1 MGYGEQVGYSNLI
14 ESMLGHVLDKGARF
28 TDWSRRPL
36 DKRQIDYAIAD
47 VTHLATIF
55 PKMVDKLR
63 KTDRGGWL
71 DEEMERL
78 ADPSSFAYPPEDA
91 WKRLKV
97 PGRNP
102 QLLGRLKAIAAW
114 RETEARGKNLPRGRI
129 IKDDTLGELAAH
141 PPKTQD
147 DLGKIRGLSA
157 GWRTNDI
164 GGRLMQALANAKPMS
179 PDELPQ
185 RDLKRPGLTKDGALV
200 SDLLKL
206 LLKIRSRD
214 TGVAPKLIA
223 RSDELEALAAGVR
236 DGLNILKGWR
246 FDQFGSD
253 ALDLV
258 EGRLAF
264 GIVDGKL
271 VMTKTAKIPA
281 AMPRKASRSMRNLS
295 LLLLTPLAAACTS
308 MAPPDAT
315 PRQRLFAR
323 SACPLHRPSRQ
334 RCDRRADEARD
345 RQDRAPLGQARHGGD
360 DGLSRGPADGLRRC
374 REQGRTRQLQLGDL
388 DTRRRARSICPTA
401 STVARPLPRPVRHGA
416 WGCAARSAPS
426 PARCWSAG
434 ASPRFPPTA
443 AAPGGSPAPTPSSA
457 LPRARRARR

>member
-1 MGYGEQVGYSNLI
+1 MKIHPLISDTKTLTALVDRLATMPFVAVDTEFMRENSYWPDLCLIQIASSDEAAAIDPKAEGLDMKPLLDLLVENRDVLKIFHAGGQDLEIVHNLTGKTPVPLFDTQVAAMALGYGEQVGYSNLI

-36 DKRQIDYAIAD
+36 DKRQIDYAIGD

-55 PKMVDKLR
+55 PKMIDKLR

-91 WKRLKV
+91 WKRLKQ
-97 PGRNP
+97 PSRNP
-102 QLLGRLKAIAAW
+102 QLLGRLKALAGW

-129 IKDDTLGELAAH
+129 LKDDTLGELAAH

-147 DLGKIRGLSA
+147 DLGKVRGLSA
-157 GWRTNDI
+157 GWRNNDI
-164 GGRLMQALANAKPMS
+164 GGRLMQALANAKPIN

-185 RDLKRPGLTKDGALV
+185 SDLKRPGLTKDSSLV

-246 FDQFGSD
+246 FDQFGSE

-271 VMTKTAKIPA
+271 VMTKTAKVPEAKLPEESEAI
-281 AMPRKASRSMRNLS
+281 
-295 LLLLTPLAAACTS
+295 
-308 MAPPDAT
+308 DA
-315 PRQRLFAR
+315 
-323 SACPLHRPSRQ
+323 
-334 RCDRRADEARD
+334 
-345 RQDRAPLGQARHGGD
+345 
-360 DGLSRGPADGLRRC
+360 
-374 REQGRTRQLQLGDL
+374 
-388 DTRRRARSICPTA
+388 
-401 STVARPLPRPVRHGA
+401 
-416 WGCAARSAPS
+416 
-426 PARCWSAG
+426 
-434 ASPRFPPTA
+434 
-443 AAPGGSPAPTPSSA
+443 
-457 LPRARRARR
+457 